1 MQYKEFKNNPLTAH
15 PLADQ
20 SEWYADDAAI
30 QTLDAIKGHKVINPQ
45 FAPRPTPTR
54 VQEAG
59 LDVPQRWGSL
69 TMRAYK
75 E

>member
-30 QTLDAIKGHKVINPQ
+30 QTLDAMRGHKLSNPQ
-45 FAPRPTPTR
+45 FAPLAAPNR

-59 LDVPQRWGSL
+59 LDVPRREGSL
-69 TMRAYK
+69 SMRAYK